1 MNISVCLATYNG
13 AKYIEIQLH
22 SILRQLSVSDE
33 VIILDDFSKDNTLD
47 LVRNFEDKR
56 IKVFKNEINRGHVY
70 SFGKAIELASNEL
83 IFMCDQDDI
92 WLDRRLE
99 FMKCSLLK
107 SKALLISTNSNF
119 IDSDGNI
126 IDYSLD
132 GVNSISSDKHFKNI
146 LDIFVGK
153 TNYVGC
159 AMAFKKELN
168 KLILPIPS
176 YVESHDLWIAMAA
189 NIIKANLH
197 LDEQTL
203 SRRIHGN
210 NASIVKRK
218 LLPKLWSRIVFLISV
233 FQLYYRTLLRKK

>member
-99 FMKCSLLK
+99 FMKGSLLK

>member
-1 MNISVCLATYNG
+1 
-13 AKYIEIQLH
+13 
-22 SILRQLSVSDE
+22 LSVSDE

-99 FMKCSLLK
+99 FMKGSLLK